1 MDLREGVREL
11 GYLGLETADLAG
23 WARFGGEVLGLAT
36 ARHSTSDA
44 VYLKADDRPHRIALR
59 AGAKDRLAYT
69 GWGVRDAQ
77 TLDALCDRLASA
89 GFETTPATDAELAER
104 RVQGMAWVSDPGGFR
119 VELFHSP
126 ILDHQRFI
134 SPVGVERFVTGDQGL
149 GHVVL
154 LTDHYEESFDFYTRL
169 LGFRLSDSMVLD
181 KRPLRFL
188 RCNPR
193 HHSLALAPH
202 HSSRLAH
209 MMIEVPTI
217 DEVGYCL
224 DRCAKN
230 DVPIAMTLGRHTND
244 MMVSFYLR
252 APRGYEIEYGCEGL
266 RVDENTWTTQ
276 EITAVSFWGHQR
288 EMK

>member
-1 MDLREGVREL
+1 MSVREL
-11 GYLGLETADLAG
+11 GYLGLETTDLAG
-23 WARFGGEVLGLAT
+23 WTAFGREVLGLAT
-36 ARHSTSDA
+36 ARHSTSD
-44 VYLKADDRPHRIALR
+44 VVHLKADDRPHRLTLR

-69 GWGVRDAQ
+69 GWGVRDGEAFESLRQ
-77 TLDALCDRLASA
+77 RLAA
-89 GFETTPATDAELAER
+89 EGFETTPASEAELAER
-104 RVQGMAWVSDPGGFR
+104 RVQGMFWTTDPGGFR
-119 VELFHSP
+119 VEIFHTP
-126 ILDHQRFI
+126 ILDHQRFV
-134 SPVGVERFVTGDQGL
+134 SPVGVERFVTGELGL

-209 MMIEVPTI
+209 MMFEVSTI
-217 DEVGYCL
+217 DEVGYAM
-224 DRCAKN
+224 DRCRRH

-244 MMVSFYLR
+244 MMVSFYMR
-252 APRGYEIEYGCEGL
+252 APKGYEIEYGCGGL
-266 RVDENTWTTQ
+266 WIDEETWSSQ
-276 EITAVSFWGHQR
+276 EITAVSFWGHHR
-288 EMK
+288 ELK

>member
-1 MDLREGVREL
+1 MQVREL

-23 WARFGGEVLGLAT
+23 WSRFGCEVLGLAV
-36 ARHSTSDA
+36 ARHSRDD
-44 VYLKADDRPHRIALR
+44 VVHLKADDRPHRFTLR
-59 AGAKDRLAYT
+59 AGAKDRLAYS
-69 GWGVRDAQ
+69 GWGVRDAAEF
-77 TLDALCDRLASA
+77 DALCARLAGE
-89 GFETTPATDAELAER
+89 GFEPTPATDAELADR
-104 RVQGMAWVSDPGGFR
+104 RVQAMAWVTDPGGYR
-119 VELFHSP
+119 VELFHTP
-126 ILDHQRFI
+126 ILDHQRFV

-154 LTDHYEESFDFYTRL
+154 LTDHYEESFDFYVRL

-209 MMIEVPTI
+209 LMLEVPNL
-217 DEVGYCL
+217 DEVGYGL
-224 DRCAKN
+224 DRCRRH

-244 MMVSFYLR
+244 QMVSFYLR
-252 APRGYEIEYGCEGL
+252 APKGYEIEYGCGGL
-266 RVDENTWTTQ
+266 RVDEAQWTTQ
-276 EITAVSFWGHQR
+276 EITAVSFWGHHR

>member
-1 MDLREGVREL
+1 MCVRMKHAYASFYISDAIQVPSVEAKNGNKIL
-11 GYLGLETADLAG
+11 SEN
-23 WARFGGEVLGLAT
+23 RQ
-36 ARHSTSDA
+36 ARHD
-44 VYLKADDRPHRIALR
+44 Y
-59 AGAKDRLAYT
+59 
-69 GWGVRDAQ
+69 
-77 TLDALCDRLASA
+77 
-89 GFETTPATDAELAER
+89 F
-104 RVQGMAWVSDPGGFR
+104 
-119 VELFHSP
+119 
-126 ILDHQRFI
+126 
-134 SPVGVERFVTGDQGL
+134 
-149 GHVVL
+149 

-209 MMIEVPTI
+209 MMLEVPTI
-217 DEVGYCL
+217 DEVGYCI
-224 DRCAKN
+224 DRCARN